1 VRDSQTRQVKDRDV
15 LALLQRTDTLLF
27 LPGSAFR
34 YGDSGY
40 AILALVVETVSGEC
54 FARFLHDRIFARA
67 GMASTVAY
75 EPGIS
80 VVPHRALG
88 YSPAPTEFHPSDQS
102 HTTAVLGDGGTY
114 SSVRPRRVGPRARRA
129 SAPRRPAAA
138 ASLDPGTLNDGTRTR
153 YGFGWF
159 NRPRC
164 DRCYLSYHGETRG
177 FTNTIVKYPG
187 SRLIVVLTNRR
198 GGAPGEIAATIT
210 TLDSF
215 RTALR

>member
-88 YSPAPTEFHPSDQS
+88 YSPAPDRISPVRSEPH
-102 HTTAVLGDGGTY
+102 Y
-114 SSVRPRRVGPRARRA
+114 RRPRRWRHLLLGATSPRGTAR
-129 SAPRRPAAA
+129 ST
-138 ASLDPGTLNDGTRTR
+138 SIGSSTPGCSG
-153 YGFGWF
+153 
-159 NRPRC
+159 
-164 DRCYLSYHGETRG
+164 
-177 FTNTIVKYPG
+177 
-187 SRLIVVLTNRR
+187 
-198 GGAPGEIAATIT
+198 
-210 TLDSF
+210 
-215 RTALR
+215 